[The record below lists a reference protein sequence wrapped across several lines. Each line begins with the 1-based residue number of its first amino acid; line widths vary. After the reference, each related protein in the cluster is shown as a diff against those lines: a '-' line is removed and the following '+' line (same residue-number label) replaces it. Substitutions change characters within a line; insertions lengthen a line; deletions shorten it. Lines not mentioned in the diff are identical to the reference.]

1 MKKYKI
7 LKWSLPALVMSAM
20 TFELMP
26 GSVNYYAKG
35 VATLPETAWNFFQ
48 LPTEGMAASCLTLA
62 GAVTFLAM
70 VLALVALC
78 FKKKNMYKLISWCSL
93 GAGSL
98 ASVPYLTG
106 TAEELLQPNVVI
118 LLLLL
123 GAWLVA
129 MALDKKK
136 DAKDEKR
143 PAGRHL

>member
-1 MKKYKI
+1 MKKYII

>member
-1 MKKYKI
+1 MNKQKIMK
-7 LKWSLPALVMSAM
+7 WALPALLMSAL

-26 GSVNYYAKG
+26 GSVNYFAKG

-98 ASVPYLTG
+98 ASIPYLTG

-118 LLLLL
+118 LLILVA
-123 GAWLVA
+123 AWLL
-129 MALDKKK
+129 ALALSKKNEQK
-136 DAKDEKR
+136 NDLPQSK
-143 PAGRHL
+143 HL